1 VATSYA
7 QANDDLAVADVSLGK
22 EDGIAVAV
30 DKGNE
35 DLMTEINSTLES
47 LLDNNMITEFIA
59 EATKLAE
66 SN

>member
-1 VATSYA
+1 
-7 QANDDLAVADVSLGK
+7 VADVSLGK